1 MSESSIRRLR
11 RVTEWCGTLMCL
23 IMVFALADGLQAM
36 MRTGTNTH
44 ALLPG
49 EAIALAGPIPPS
61 AESAEELL
69 ITSTSPHIGLEF
81 SNSFKSYW
89 LGGRMWQGTLTARAD
104 THPGDYEVS
113 VRAPGESA
121 QNPALLFKIALYPSQ
136 SDRDWHS
143 PSLLRKRVGIHPFAA
158 AAAMLPVAL
167 GIFGAVFVLSQ
178 KLERHM
184 LGQGKAEIYMLKKT
198 PDGLLV
204 SFGMGTSLGLSPG
217 MALDA
222 IDESGFV
229 IAHLR
234 VTQCS
239 ERDACAVVE
248 QGGPVELGHVAALPR
263 HPSDSPSP

>member
-1 MSESSIRRLR
+1 MSESSLRRLR
-11 RVTEWCGTLMCL
+11 RVTGWCGTLACL

-36 MRTGTNTH
+36 MRAGTNTH

-49 EAIALAGPIPPS
+49 ETIALAGPIPPS
-61 AESAEELL
+61 AESAEDLL
-69 ITSTSPHIGLEF
+69 VASTSPQVGLQF

-89 LGGRMWQGTLTARAD
+89 LGGKMWQGTLTARAD
-104 THPGDYEVS
+104 TRPGDYEVS
-113 VRAPGESA
+113 VRAPGETA
-121 QNPALLFKIALYPSQ
+121 QNPALIFKIALYPSQ
-136 SDRDWHS
+136 SDRDRHS
-143 PSLLRKRVGIHPFAA
+143 LSLLRKGAGIHPFAA

-167 GIFGAVFVLSQ
+167 GIFGAVFAISQ

-204 SFGMGTSLGLSPG
+204 SFGMGTSRGLSPG
-217 MALDA
+217 MALYA

-229 IAHLR
+229 VAHLR

-239 ERDACAVVE
+239 ARDACAIVE
-248 QGGPVELGHVAALPR
+248 RGGPVELGHVAALAG
-263 HPSDSPSP
+263 SPLG